1 MDLNTLLLVMG
12 IVLVAVGCLL
22 AHRGPLP
29 YTSFC
34 IGPEPSNPPIPTR
47 SIRSVERVDDGVVRI
62 VDDGV
67 DRWHSDAGGVGHT
80 ISASKKSPFTDS
92 TDGAKGLV
100 DDHKPY
106 RHKPLGSMVS

>member
-1 MDLNTLLLVMG
+1 MG

-47 SIRSVERVDDGVVRI
+47 SIRSVEGLMMVLLGSSMMGLTGGTVMRV
-62 VDDGV
+62 
-67 DRWHSDAGGVGHT
+67 
-80 ISASKKSPFTDS
+80 
-92 TDGAKGLV
+92 GLV
-100 DDHKPY
+100 TPSVPQKSRPSPI
-106 RHKPLGSMVS
+106 RPMALKAWWMTTNPTAISP